1 MIRHHLFLLLVCLGV
16 SLADP
21 VPEPL
26 AEAEADADAKTY
38 GYIQT
43 LHIVDEEDLP
53 ANPEDFLK
61 KHLNSNT
68 NVLTRDFVLK
78 QKNQVRHQPPQLAV
92 PRDEF
97 TSDGDVDGD
106 VDDRAAIQTNEI
118 KDQGEEDPD
127 TGKICV
133 DKVMFREETN
143 YTEVM
148 TCDHS
153 YDERC
158 HTSYITS
165 YSPHQEEDCDEK
177 FRKICWITYEDKA
190 VNEVVEECITQNVKN
205 CAKNGTE
212 ECTTVYDTVC
222 ETSQDVHEVE
232 DDVVNCKTVNK
243 EMCKTVQNGF
253 LAEEKCELW
262 PQEKCEITPQKVTKY
277 SPKVQCKKLPR
288 EICTAGCAIEEADP
302 VCNDKVKA
310 VIVSKPVEEC
320 HMEPQKICKQ
330 STKLVP
336 ELVPTQEC
344 VQVPKEVCAMTKT
357 NPHKIKIPFIQKWCY
372 DPKEVNGRVQGNFR
386 N

>member
-1 MIRHHLFLLLVCLGV
+1 MTTL
-16 SLADP
+16 DD
-21 VPEPL
+21 
-26 AEAEADADAKTY
+26 AEANADAKTF

-43 LHIVDEEDLP
+43 LQIVDEEDLP

-68 NVLTRDFVLK
+68 NVLTRDYVLK
-78 QKNQVRHQPPQLAV
+78 QKNLVRHQPSQPAV
-92 PRDEF
+92 P
-97 TSDGDVDGD
+97 VDGD
-106 VDDRAAIQTNEI
+106 VDDRAAIQANEI
-118 KDQGEEDPD
+118 KDQGVEDPD

-165 YSPHQEEDCDEK
+165 YQPHQEEECDEK

-253 LAEEKCELW
+253 LEEEKCELW
-262 PQEKCEITPQKVTKY
+262 PQEECKITQQNVTKY
-277 SPKVQCKKLPR
+277 SPKVQCKKIPR
-288 EICTAGCAIEEADP
+288 EICTAGCAIEE
-302 VCNDKVKA
+302 VR
-310 VIVSKPVEEC
+310 EG
-320 HMEPQKICKQ
+320 
-330 STKLVP
+330 
-336 ELVPTQEC
+336 
-344 VQVPKEVCAMTKT
+344 
-357 NPHKIKIPFIQKWCY
+357 Y
-372 DPKEVNGRVQGNFR
+372 
-386 N
+386 